1 MDRRS
6 HQRNWG
12 RARKGKRT
20 GSHVFFIRG
29 IRCSV
34 MPIMGAMGLISWY
47 ITVGSINQVKFNAFV
62 EQVLVSQS
70 R

>member
-1 MDRRS
+1 
-6 HQRNWG
+6 
-12 RARKGKRT
+12 
-20 GSHVFFIRG
+20 
-29 IRCSV
+29 
-34 MPIMGAMGLISWY
+34 MGAMGLISWY